1 MKQIVRRWAVL
12 LFIAALAL
20 SVVGYSAQARV
31 SRSSTATAAKH
42 KKCGKKGK
50 KKCKS
55 GKSGPQAQSAALVG
69 TWLGPAPNATAS
81 CPGTVLYT
89 FDSAGNWSGDL
100 VYQESPICVGGN
112 FTVGGTYSFD
122 GRNLTLHFTRC
133 PESCPGDATVTISFI
148 DSNDFTMSGV
158 DGVYHRQ

>member
-1 MKQIVRRWAVL
+1 MKMVRTWAVL
-12 LFIAALAL
+12 LLAAALIL
-20 SVVGYSAQARV
+20 SVVGYSAQAQA
-31 SRSSTATAAKH
+31 SGSSTATAAKH

-50 KKCKS
+50 KKKCKS
-55 GKSGPQAQSAALVG
+55 GPSGPQLQSASLVG
-69 TWLGPAPNATAS
+69 EWLGPAPNATAS

-89 FDSAGNWSGDL
+89 FDSAGNWSGNL

-112 FTVGGTYSFD
+112 FTLGGTYSFD

-133 PESCPGDATVTISFI
+133 PESCPSDTTVTISFI

-158 DGVYHRQ
+158 NGVYHRQ